1 MEAGL
6 IATVEKFHCCNM
18 YMMHTHIFL
27 SSHNSLLPFPLPSP
41 FPPSSPFFFLPS
53 LPLSS
58 FLFHSTPSPPPF
70 STTKQTYY
78 GADGIDIDS
87 ITDYTQQEAMRAM
100 VKTYGQMPLQL
111 FREPH
116 PPRSKSPVLTTFRM
130 RIGFALRRFTTNSPL
145 VKVGEKFPGA
155 SQTNTVHI
163 NTQAR
168 FSLVL
173 DLSGCFLTLV
183 QLQVAS

>member
-1 MEAGL
+1 
-6 IATVEKFHCCNM
+6 
-18 YMMHTHIFL
+18 MHTHIFL
-27 SSHNSLLPFPLPSP
+27 SPHNSLLP

-58 FLFHSTPSPPPF
+58 FLFHSTPSPPPFTPSPPPF

-155 SQTNTVHI
+155 S
-163 NTQAR
+163 
-168 FSLVL
+168 
-173 DLSGCFLTLV
+173 
-183 QLQVAS
+183 